1 MISLSS
7 LTYIIFLNTA
17 APPAP
22 VPIATA
28 HRHRPVEHTRHNVII
43 IDEASSLNKYVLLSA
58 INKIILL

>member
-28 HRHRPVEHTRHNVII
+28 TATATAPQNTQDIM
-43 IDEASSLNKYVLLSA
+43 
-58 INKIILL
+58 